1 MNTSSFSEVRR
12 DRGFTLIEIMV
23 VVIILGILVSL
34 IAPNIFGVLDDA
46 EMTATKVQI
55 RNLEVALDTYRMNHS
70 RYPSSDEG
78 LEILLNPPGRTRGYI
93 DVIPKDFFSTVRLV
107 SMVTLISTR
116 LVGMV
121 RKVVKIRTLTSST
134 GTPSNS
140 CGKPADRALHRLS
153 AHTDRQ
159 QIRFAQSWVFAP
171 GVDAGHG
178 RDRDSGGDIYTF
190 LRCI

>member
-1 MNTSSFSEVRR
+1 MQSIYNNYSMLYILCEFRYRFEQLGGLRGRIALAVSAPMAGSHISATGYIYMNTSSFSEVRR

-93 DVIPKDFFSTVRLV
+93 DVIPKD
-107 SMVTLISTR
+107 
-116 LVGMV
+116 
-121 RKVVKIRTLTSST
+121 
-134 GTPSNS
+134 
-140 CGKPADRALHRLS
+140 
-153 AHTDRQ
+153 
-159 QIRFAQSWVFAP
+159 SWNNDFQYRSP
-171 GVDAGHG
+171 GQHGDFDLYSLG
-178 RDRDSGGDIYTF
+178 RDGQEGGEEQDADIVNWYTE
-190 LRCI
+190 